1 MVLAL
6 GKRRLILYIIV
17 IAGLLVGGFL
27 AFQFTEQKPLV
38 RQAAGPVV
46 VETAVV
52 VATPLQDAVTAL
64 GSLQA
69 AESVMIKA
77 EVAGRI
83 ARINF
88 KDGAKVSM
96 GQELIGFDAAIQ
108 QALLSQARAE
118 RDLAQARLLRT
129 QDLFNKKFLS
139 AAALDDAKA
148 SEQVAQAR
156 LAFAQAS
163 LDKMSLR
170 APFDGVMGIRQVSVG
185 DYIKEGVDLV
195 NLEDTRSMKVDFRVP
210 EQISSRLRVGQT
222 VNLQSD
228 ALPGQTFPATV
239 VALDSA
245 IDTGGRSLLVRAE
258 LKDASQRLRPGMF
271 VRVRLILETRDQ
283 ALVIPE
289 EAIVTA
295 QGSLLVVKVVDGK
308 ASRVQVETGLRTTL
322 NQRAVVEVTK
332 GLSAG
337 DTVVTA
343 GQIKIR
349 ENNTPVTALPPL
361 AVPAA
366 QNGRPALAPAVTPA
380 APTAPASPSTPA
392 APATPAAR

>member
-1 MVLAL
+1 L
-6 GKRRLILYIIV
+6 GKRRLILFTIV

-27 AFQFTEQKPLV
+27 AIKLTGKQPV
-38 RQAAGPVV
+38 ARPAAGPVT
-46 VETAVV
+46 VETAAVT
-52 VATPLQDAVTAL
+52 ATALQDTVTAL

-88 KDGAKVSM
+88 RDGASVSK

-118 RDLAQARLLRT
+118 HDLAKARLVRT

-148 SEQVAQAR
+148 SEQVAAAR
-156 LAFAQAS
+156 LAFAQAA

-170 APFDGVMGIRQVSVG
+170 APFDGVMGIRQVSIG

-210 EQISSRLRVGQT
+210 EQISGRLRVGQR
-222 VNLQSD
+222 VSLQSD
-228 ALPGQTFPATV
+228 AAPGQTFPATV

-245 IDTGGRSLLVRAE
+245 IDAAGRSLLVRAE

-271 VRVRLILETRDQ
+271 VRVRLVLESRDQ
-283 ALVIPE
+283 ALVVPE
-289 EAIVTA
+289 QAIVTA
-295 QGSLLVVKVVDGK
+295 QGSLLVFKVVDGK
-308 ASRVQVETGLRTTL
+308 ASRVQVETGLRTML
-322 NQRAVVEVTK
+322 DQKAVVEVTK
-332 GLSAG
+332 GLSPG
-337 DTVVTA
+337 DVVITA

-349 ENNTPVTALPPL
+349 ENNTPVTVLAPL
-361 AVPAA
+361 AA
-366 QNGRPALAPAVTPA
+366 
-380 APTAPASPSTPA
+380 PA
-392 APATPAAR
+392 APAAPAAR

>member
-1 MVLAL
+1 M
-6 GKRRLILYIIV
+6 GKRRLILFTIV

-27 AFQFTEQKPLV
+27 AFKLTGKQPV
-38 RQAAGPVV
+38 ARPAAGPVT

-52 VATPLQDAVTAL
+52 TATALQDTVTAL

-88 KDGAKVSM
+88 KDGMSVSK

-118 RDLAQARLLRT
+118 HELAKARLVRT

-148 SEQVAQAR
+148 SEQVAAAR
-156 LAFAQAS
+156 LAFAQAA

-170 APFDGVMGIRQVSVG
+170 APFDGVMGIRQVSIG

-210 EQISSRLRVGQT
+210 EQISGRLRVGQR
-222 VNLQSD
+222 VSLQSD
-228 ALPGQTFPATV
+228 ATPGQTFPATV

-245 IDTGGRSLLVRAE
+245 IDAAGRSLLVRAE

-271 VRVRLILETRDQ
+271 VRVRLVLESREQ
-283 ALVIPE
+283 ALVVPE
-289 EAIVTA
+289 QAIVTA
-295 QGSLLVVKVVDGK
+295 QGSLLVFKVVDGK
-308 ASRVQVETGLRTTL
+308 ASRVQVETGLRTML
-322 NQRAVVEVTK
+322 DQKAVVEVTK

-337 DTVVTA
+337 DTVITA

-349 ENNTPVTALPPL
+349 ENNTPVTVLPPL
-361 AVPAA
+361 VA
-366 QNGRPALAPAVTPA
+366 
-380 APTAPASPSTPA
+380 PA
-392 APATPAAR
+392 APAAR